1 MAKYTFPE
9 PVSVQVY
16 DLDGAVRTFAGGPGV
31 VELSDADIAL
41 LSEYAPG
48 CATLVGAAPV
58 ATPAPAVDPA
68 PAPAPAASSEV

>member
-1 MAKYTFPE
+1 MAKYSFPE

-16 DLDGAVRTFAGGPGV
+16 DLDGVVRAFTGGPGV

-48 CATLVGAAPV
+48 CATLVGAAPAPA
-58 ATPAPAVDPA
+58 ATPVPAAD